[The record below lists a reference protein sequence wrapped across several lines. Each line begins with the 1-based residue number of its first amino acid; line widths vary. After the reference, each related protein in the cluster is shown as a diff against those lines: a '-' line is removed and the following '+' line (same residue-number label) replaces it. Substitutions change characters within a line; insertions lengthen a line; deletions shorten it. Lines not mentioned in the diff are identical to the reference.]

1 MTTADP
7 LAGPFPTGQML
18 TRYDDD
24 PEFAIPVRPEHPEQK
39 EAERADCGKEG

>member
-18 TRYDDD
+18 TDFSDD
-24 PEFAIPVRPEHPEQK
+24 PEFAILLP
-39 EAERADCGKEG
+39 ERADDEEG